1 MSSGFKEPKIV
12 VLVGVHP
19 VIIKPEHKVYSP
31 TSATLIGIWIWA
43 IAFDWEREVAR
54 ETDDVNFFRYS
65 AHNSNLG
72 EVYLRFS
79 ELNSDSRNRRNWSR
93 PTWSFKISSKEKPHL
108 FTRCW
113 LGSLLWER
121 EQRFKRWSI
130 PGKNLW
136 HSFFNNSNLF
146 SCHRPKGNVSFKWQS
161 PSNLHKS
168 WMRTFLHQH

>member
-12 VLVGVHP
+12 VLVGAHP
-19 VIIKPEHKVYSP
+19 VIMKLEHKVCSL
-31 TSATLIGIWIWA
+31 TLATLIGIGIWA
-43 IAFDWEREVAR
+43 ITFDWEREVVR
-54 ETDDVNFFRYS
+54 ETDDANCFIYS
-65 AHNSNLG
+65 AHNSSLG
-72 EVYLRFS
+72 EMYLRFS

-121 EQRFKRWSI
+121 EQRWSI
-130 PGKNLW
+130 QGRNLW

-146 SCHRPKGNVSFKWQS
+146 SCHRPKGNVSFKWQI

-168 WMRTFLHQH
+168 RMQTFVDQH